1 MREMLLSVKPYVYEK
16 IASGTKIFEHRRNF
30 PNEPIKAY
38 LYVSSPVCAIKGI
51 IILKNRHSLAEWK
64 EQFAND
70 LEAVKRIEEFAER
83 ARYAVEIHE
92 FIETNEIPLNRLR
105 QVIDCFVVPQM
116 YYFIDNKPIK
126 KYLDSNLSKNG
137 KRVVHN
143 FELIE
148 SDMVCRH

>member
-51 IILKNRHSLAEWK
+51 IVLKNRHSLAEWK
-64 EQFAND
+64 KQFASD
-70 LEAVKRIEEFAER
+70 LEAVDRIAEFEKS

-92 FIETNEIPLNRLR
+92 FVETSEIPLNRLR
-105 QVIDCFVVPQM
+105 RETDHFVVPQM
-116 YYFIDNKPIK
+116 YYFVDKKPIK
-126 KYLDSNLSKNG
+126 QYIDRNLRRTG
-137 KRVVHN
+137 KRIVHN
-143 FELIE
+143 FEEIE
-148 SDMVCRH
+148 PDMICRH